1 MNKIMKMLL
10 PLVAALWQAM
20 AERRIDFVTLVRC
33 MEEGRMTRIMTPY
46 MEALS

>member
-1 MNKIMKMLL
+1 MNKTANRLL
-10 PLVAALWQAM
+10 PLVAALRQAM

-33 MEEGRMTRIMTPY
+33 MEEGRMTRIMAPY